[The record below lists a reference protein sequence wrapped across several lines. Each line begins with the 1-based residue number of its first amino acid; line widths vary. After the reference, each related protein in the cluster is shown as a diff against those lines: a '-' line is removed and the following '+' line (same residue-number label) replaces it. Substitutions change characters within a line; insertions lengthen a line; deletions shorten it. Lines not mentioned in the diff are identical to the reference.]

1 MVRILIVATVLGL
14 VGTSVARPAAV
25 TVAAA
30 NSAPAVKARADLICD
45 GKDDQVELLA
55 SITRAAKFE
64 VEVDVSP
71 SMQKTVSCYGRH
83 SVEWLPGDYDLGDTL
98 IVPDA
103 ADLVIRAEGTYF
115 HYRRP
120 AGDAVVVTG
129 MNRCRYQFGTIETG
143 STGAAIRVQP
153 TPAMP
158 ALMSF
163 VGFTGLVGRGRKG
176 IGLAL
181 DATRENVC
189 VNRFEGTDIAGFD
202 VGVFVGDADQGPNL
216 PSYRG
221 KCDTNWFWLSYVRL
235 CKTCIWEKGKGVDD
249 SVWEVN
255 VDASLPNSTA
265 IRTAAANGRWFVIM
279 GTFGGTGT
287 EAIIIDPGARENR
300 FDVRPPISR
309 YSWHDHSGNSTNQF
323 LDGDGPS
330 RGRNRARS
338 TSR

>member
-1 MVRILIVATVLGL
+1 MSREAVVAALLCL
-14 VGTSVARPAAV
+14 VAGSATEPAAV

-30 NSAPAVKARADLICD
+30 NSAPAAKAKADLICD

-55 SITRAAKFE
+55 SITRAARFD
-64 VEVDVSP
+64 VDVDVSP
-71 SMQKTVSCYGRH
+71 SLQKTVTCYGRH
-83 SVEWLPGDYDLGDTL
+83 SVEWLPGDYELGETL
-98 IVPDA
+98 MIPDA
-103 ADLVIRAEGTYF
+103 ADLVIRAEGAYF
-115 HYRRP
+115 HYRGDQ
-120 AGDAVVVTG
+120 GDALVITG

-143 STGAAIRVQP
+143 SRGAAIRVRP

-235 CKTCIWEKGKGVDD
+235 CKTCIWEQGKGIDD

-255 VDASLPNSTA
+255 VDASIPHSTA

-279 GTFGGTGT
+279 GTFGGKGT
-287 EAIIIDPGARENR
+287 EAIVIDPGARDNR
-300 FDVRPPISR
+300 FDVRPPIGR
-309 YSWHDHSGNSTNQF
+309 YPWRDNSGNTTNQF
-323 LDGDGPS
+323 LAGDGP
-330 RGRNRARS
+330 RRVGDRMGRAVR
-338 TSR
+338 